1 MRILVDVFPAHVA
14 IIAPGTLES
23 VDLLKS
29 DPPTKEATYVQTARV
44 VMTEED
50 IFIAIDSP
58 QGPVI
63 AFMESYLREN
73 YYQPVTKTDDHRV
86 ITSTGKM
93 IAFKKDENCGCGS
106 RLRGWNPYKTV
117 TSIKG

>member
-14 IIAPGTLES
+14 VAPAGLLTDIS
-23 VDLLKS
+23 TLKS
-29 DPPTKEATYVQTARV
+29 DPPTEGATYLQTARV
-44 VMTEED
+44 VMTETD
-50 IFIAIDSP
+50 VYIAIDSN

-63 AFMESYLREN
+63 AFMEPYLREN
-73 YYQPVTKTDDHRV
+73 YYQPASKTDDYRV
-86 ITSTGKM
+86 MTSTGKM
-93 IAFKKDENCGCGS
+93 VAFKKDENCGCGS